1 MNQHLGEKIND
12 LLESAINN
20 YCKEIAKQYDLN
32 CQELLNIWHGTCPN
46 QKEVVKGDET
56 LFNPTPEQLVTY
68 NKAQLVA
75 LCKDRNLKVSGK
87 KSDLINRLAGNG
99 NEEQKPIAK
108 KKSKKKTSDS
118 EQSEVIKKLNEKRE
132 PIQIIRN
139 DFGNYEHLDTKL
151 VFDRESQLV
160 IGVQKAD
167 GTIGPL
173 TESDIEN
180 CDKYKFNYR
189 LPDNLNIG
197 SSLKNIRVEEI
208 DDDDEE
214 DEELDDKDIE
224 EVEEEYDGEDIW

>member
-1 MNQHLGEKIND
+1 MNQHLEEKIND
-12 LLESAINN
+12 MVDSTINN
-20 YCKEIAKQYDLN
+20 YCKEIAKQFNLN
-32 CQELLNIWHGTCPN
+32 SQELLNIWYGNSCPEVN
-46 QKEVVKGDET
+46 KPKEDKS

-75 LCKDRNLKVSGK
+75 LCKDRNLKCSGK

-99 NEEQKPIAK
+99 EQKPVAK
-108 KKSKKKTSDS
+108 KKPKKKDS
-118 EQSEVIKKLNEKRE
+118 EQSQVIKKLNEERE

-139 DFGNYEHLDTKL
+139 EFGKYEHLDTKL

-180 CDKYKFNYR
+180 CDKFKFNYR
-189 LPDNLNIG
+189 LPENLNIG

-208 DDDDEE
+208 DTEE
-214 DEELDDKDIE
+214 DEEDIE
-224 EVEEEYDGEDIW
+224 LDEEDIDEEEDDYDGGGEIW

>member
-1 MNQHLGEKIND
+1 MNQHLEKKISD

-20 YCKEIAKQYDLN
+20 YCKEIATQYNLN
-32 CQELLNIWHGTCPN
+32 FQELLNIWHGSSPN
-46 QKEVVKGDET
+46 QKEIET

-99 NEEQKPIAK
+99 NEEK
-108 KKSKKKTSDS
+108 KSVSKKKKTPNS
-118 EQSEVIKKLNEKRE
+118 EQSDVIKKLNEKRE

-139 DFGNYEHLDTKL
+139 DFGKYEHLDTKL

-167 GTIGPL
+167 GTVGSL

-180 CDKYKFNYR
+180 CNKFKFNYE
-189 LPDNLNIG
+189 LPENLNVG

-208 DDDDEE
+208 DDDEEELDEE
-214 DEELDDKDIE
+214 DIEEELDIE
-224 EVEEEYDGEDIW
+224 DEYDGGEDIW

>member
-1 MNQHLGEKIND
+1 MNQHLEKKIND
-12 LLESAINN
+12 LVDSAINN
-20 YCKEIAKQYDLN
+20 YCKEIAKQFNLN
-32 CQELLNIWHGTCPN
+32 SQELLNIWYGNFCPAVN
-46 QKEVVKGDET
+46 KPKEDKS

-75 LCKDRNLKVSGK
+75 LCKDRNLKCSGK
-87 KSDLINRLAGNG
+87 KSDLINRLAGN
-99 NEEQKPIAK
+99 EEQKPVAK
-108 KKSKKKTSDS
+108 KKPKKKDS
-118 EQSEVIKKLNEKRE
+118 EQSQVIKKLNEKRE

-139 DFGNYEHLDTKL
+139 EFGKYEHLDTKL

-180 CDKYKFNYR
+180 CDKFKFNYR
-189 LPDNLNIG
+189 LPENLNIG

-208 DDDDEE
+208 DNDDDEE
-214 DEELDDKDIE
+214 DIELDEEDIE
-224 EVEEEYDGEDIW
+224 EEDEYGGGEIW